1 MTRMAPNALRSP
13 STARGRLSLLLE
25 QLVLWIAA
33 AVVAGFLQLLV
44 ARSLRLGF
52 SIFRWGW
59 ESRDLVWRVP
69 MGYAIAFA
77 PVAVLLLALTL
88 IFGSRWPTR
97 VTLWTWCTLICFA
110 LLLLFPQIHGY
121 ASLVLA
127 CGVAL
132 PLSRL
137 LTRRE
142 SVVRTASAV
151 LAIGGGALVVGL
163 SLWFPR
169 HRVAQE
175 RSTLASLPPAPDG
188 APNVLLIIL
197 DTVRA
202 DYLSLYGA
210 SEETTPNLV
219 RWAQQ
224 ATVFEQAYSTA
235 PWTTPSHASL
245 FTGLYPSVHGASF
258 TTALSPDHR
267 TLADVLQEHGW
278 ATGGF
283 TANYVAT
290 RYESGLS
297 QGFLRYEDLMNTF
310 EEVAKSTTITQS
322 DNLLLFWSAME
333 VGRGGQIA
341 LKRFFSSDF
350 APHFTEWAHDEKS
363 AAQVRGQ
370 FTQWVDELPA
380 GRPFF
385 AFLNFFDAHSPYRP
399 PEPYYSMFRN
409 PPLTVDRYRGGI
421 RYLDDQLDSL
431 FRGLERRGKLQNTI
445 VIVTSD
451 HGEQFGEHG
460 QVAHGN
466 SLYRQLLHVPLF
478 VMYPRAVPSGMR
490 VKTQVSGV
498 DMAAT
503 VLDLTSVP
511 QDSAIGGRSF
521 APLWRDSTARASDVI
536 AEVDQNTRPQLQ
548 FKNALGPM
556 KAYVNDSV
564 HVMRDGAG
572 IFEAY
577 RYRSDP
583 METADLLA
591 ARRDSTPFAAT
602 LQGLVRH
609 HSLVWPRALPRAK
622 PSLADS
628 TRDP

>member
-1 MTRMAPNALRSP
+1 MANHALESN
-13 STARGRLSLLLE
+13 SISRGRLSLVVE
-25 QLVLWIAA
+25 QLLLWIAS

-59 ESRDLVWRVP
+59 ESRDLAWRTP
-69 MGYAIAFA
+69 MGYVIVFA
-77 PVAVLLLALTL
+77 PAAALLVALVL
-88 IFGSRWPTR
+88 IFGNRWPVR
-97 VTLWTWCTLICFA
+97 VSLWTWSALICFA
-110 LLLLFPQIHGY
+110 LLLLFPQIQGY

-137 LTRRE
+137 LARRGGA
-142 SVVRTASAV
+142 VRTASAV
-151 LAIGGGALVVGL
+151 LALGGGALVIAL
-163 SLWFPR
+163 AYWLPHR
-169 HRVAQE
+169 RVAQE
-175 RSTLASLPPAPDG
+175 RSTLAVLPPAPAG

-224 ATVFEQAYSTA
+224 ATVFDQAYSTA

-245 FTGLYPSVHGASF
+245 FTGQYPSIHGASF
-258 TTALSPDHR
+258 TTALSAQHR
-267 TLADVLQEHGW
+267 TVAQVLQEHGW

-290 RYESGLS
+290 RFESGLAH
-297 QGFLRYEDLMNTF
+297 GFLRYDDLMNSL
-310 EEVAKSTTITQS
+310 EEIAKSTTITQS
-322 DNLLLFWSAME
+322 DNILLFWSSME
-333 VGRGGQIA
+333 VGRGGRIA
-341 LKRFFSSDF
+341 LKRFFSADF
-350 APHFTEWAHDEKS
+350 APHFTEQAHDEKS
-363 AAQVRGQ
+363 AAQVREQ
-370 FTQWVDELPA
+370 FTAWMDQLPA
-380 GRPFF
+380 ERPFF
-385 AFLNFFDAHSPYRP
+385 AFLNMFDAHSPYRP
-399 PEPYYSMFRN
+399 PEPYYSMFKT

-431 FRGLERRGKLQNTI
+431 FRGLEQRGKLENTI
-445 VIVTSD
+445 VIVTAD

-460 QVAHGN
+460 QLAHGN

-478 VMYPRAVPSGMR
+478 VMYPHSVPRGMR
-490 VKTQVSGV
+490 VQTQVSGV

-503 VLDLTSVP
+503 VLDLTGIP

-536 AEVDQNTRPQLQ
+536 AEVDQNRRPQLQ

-556 KAYVNDSV
+556 KAFVDDSL
-564 HVMRDGAG
+564 HVIRDGAG
-572 IFEAY
+572 VFEAY
-577 RYRSDP
+577 RYRGDP
-583 METADLLA
+583 QEVTDLVA
-591 ARRDSTPFAAT
+591 ARRDSMPFAAS
-602 LQGLVRH
+602 LAQRVLRH
-609 HSLVWPRALPRAK
+609 ALVWPRALPRGKATA
-622 PSLADS
+622 ADS

>member
-1 MTRMAPNALRSP
+1 MAPNAHRSS

-25 QLVLWIAA
+25 QLLLWVAA
-33 AVVAGFLQLLV
+33 AVVAGFLQLFV

-69 MGYAIAFA
+69 LGYVIVFA
-77 PVAVLLLALTL
+77 PVAVVLLALTL
-88 IFGSRWPTR
+88 VLGNRWPRR

-110 LLLLFPQIHGY
+110 LLLLFPQIQGY

-127 CGVAL
+127 CGIAL
-132 PLSRL
+132 PLSGL
-137 LTRRE
+137 LARRE
-142 SVVRTASAV
+142 RVVRTASAA

-163 SLWFPR
+163 SLWLPR

-175 RSTLASLPPAPDG
+175 RLAIASLPPAPDG

-210 SEETTPNLV
+210 TEETTPNLV

-224 ATVFEQAYSTA
+224 ATVFDQAYSTA

-245 FTGLYPSVHGASF
+245 FTGQYPSVHGASF

-278 ATGGF
+278 ATGAF
-283 TANYVAT
+283 TANFVAT
-290 RYESGLS
+290 RFESGLA
-297 QGFLRYEDLMNTF
+297 QGFLRYDDLMNTF

-322 DNLLLFWSAME
+322 DNVQLFWSAWE
-333 VGRGGQIA
+333 EGRGWKTA
-341 LKRFFSSDF
+341 VKRLFRADFS
-350 APHFTEWAHDEKS
+350 PHFTEKSHDDKR
-363 AAQVRGQ
+363 ADQVRQ
-370 FTQWVDELPA
+370 EFTRWADALPA

-385 AFLNFFDAHSPYRP
+385 AFLNFFDSHAPYRP
-399 PEPYYSMFRN
+399 PEPYYSMFKS
-409 PPLTVDRYRGGI
+409 PPRTVDRYRGGI
-421 RYLDDQLDSL
+421 RFIDDQLDSL
-431 FRGLERRGKLQNTI
+431 FRGLEQRGALENTI
-445 VIVTSD
+445 VIVTAD
-451 HGEQFGEHG
+451 HGEHFGEHG
-460 QVAHGN
+460 QEAHGN

-478 VMYPRAVPSGMR
+478 VMYPRKVPSGMR

-503 VLDLTSVP
+503 VLDLTSIP

-521 APLWRDSTARASDVI
+521 APLWRDTTARASDVI

-556 KAYVNDSV
+556 KAYVDDSV

-577 RYRSDP
+577 RYRNDP
-583 METADLLA
+583 METADLVA
-591 ARRDSTPFAAT
+591 ARRDSMLFAAT
-602 LQGLVRH
+602 LQGLVRQ

-622 PSLADS
+622 PSPADS